1 MVAPKQQLIG
11 ISAVETMTGNER
23 STIRRKYRAD
33 KFPKPRYYGTRRMWL
48 VDEVQQW
55 IDSAGVVKP

>member
-1 MVAPKQQLIG
+1 MVVPKQQLIG
-11 ISAVETMTGNER
+11 ISGVETMTGQER

-48 VDEVQQW
+48 VSEIEQW
-55 IDSAGVVKP
+55 IASGEAKP